1 MREKQL
7 ILYKNVPHE
16 DILVDMVYLYE
27 KYILLKEKKEPT
39 EADQNLLYDVVGRIL
54 DLSGNHGFFGN
65 LWHCY
70 LTYILTGHENVYSI
84 PCVAVA
90 RATVGE
96 NARCRAAIVGQLGH
110 LTAALRVNDHLCFG
124 V

>member
-27 KYILLKEKKEPT
+27 KYILSKEKQEPT
-39 EADQNLLYDVVGRIL
+39 EADKNLMYDVVGRIL

-70 LTYILTGHENVYSI
+70 LTNLL
-84 PCVAVA
+84 VAV
-90 RATVGE
+90 
-96 NARCRAAIVGQLGH
+96 
-110 LTAALRVNDHLCFG
+110 
-124 V
+124 